1 MGYMATTDHLP
12 SEAEIREWPQFTAEN
27 PLSIL
32 ASACLRGVLCGVDG
46 SSYGAPFSHTEDLL
60 QLPNV
65 HVVTFCPED
74 FVFGTPRST
83 PDIHGG
89 DGFDVLDGKARV
101 LSATG
106 QDWTE
111 SMLDAA
117 DAMLLKA
124 QSNQVHVALLT
135 DTSAACGSEV
145 IYRGARSEN
154 QHQAGQGVC
163 SALLIRNGIKVFSQR
178 DCRTLD
184 RILCALDPTRPSN
197 PVARDHHETKWYIE
211 NFGSAKG

>member
-1 MGYMATTDHLP
+1 MGHMATTDHLP
-12 SEAEIREWPQFTAEN
+12 NEVEIREWPHFTGEN
-27 PLSIL
+27 PLIIL
-32 ASACLRGVLCGVDG
+32 ASACLRGVPCGVDG
-46 SSYGAPFSHTEDLL
+46 SSYGAPFSHTEELL
-60 QLPNV
+60 QLTNV
-65 HVVTFCPED
+65 RVVTFCPED

-101 LSATG
+101 LSDTG
-106 QDWTE
+106 EDWTK

-117 DAMLLKA
+117 HAMMQKA
-124 QSNQVHVALLT
+124 QINQVRVALLT
-135 DTSAACGSEV
+135 DISAACGSEV
-145 IYRGARSEN
+145 IYRGARSEG

-178 DCRTLD
+178 DYRTLD

-197 PVARDHHETKWYIE
+197 PEARDHHETKWYIE
-211 NFGSAKG
+211 SFGSAKG